1 VSERASTP
9 GPMRRSRSSLPPPP
23 PTLGE
28 QIREALLR
36 WMTFIEHAGGVA
48 VLARQAMVRMVT
60 GRFEMRLFV
69 YQMEQLGVRSL
80 GIAAATAV
88 FVGIVMS
95 IQFAFSLEKF
105 GARDTVG
112 RIVALS
118 EVRELAPALTALV
131 VGSRI
136 GAGMAAEIG
145 SMKVT
150 EQIDAIRA
158 LGADPIRK
166 LVIPRI
172 AAGVV
177 VMPLLTCFAL
187 VLGFFSAMV
196 VSNLSFGVSMS
207 FFLTSGLDVV
217 TVRDLAS
224 GMGKTPVFGFLIALL
239 GCYFGL
245 GTTGGTEGVG
255 QSTTSAV
262 VVVSIAV
269 LMADALLTQL
279 FMHL

>member
-1 VSERASTP
+1 MNESQAASRAP
-9 GPMRRSRSSLPPPP
+9 RRTSLPPEP
-23 PTLGE
+23 PTFGE
-28 QIREALLR
+28 QVRELLVR
-36 WMTFIEHAGGVA
+36 GLRFVEHVGA
-48 VLARQAMVRMVT
+48 VTVLT
-60 GRFEMRLFV
+60 GRTLRALFRSRFELRLFV
-69 YQMEQLGVRSL
+69 YQMEQLGVKSL

-88 FVGIVMS
+88 FVGIVMA

-118 EVRELAPALTALV
+118 EVRELAPSLTALV

-136 GAGMAAEIG
+136 GAGMAAELG

-158 LGADPIRK
+158 LGADPINK
-166 LVIPRI
+166 LVVPRLL
-172 AAGVV
+172 ASVA

-187 VLGFFSAMV
+187 VLGVFSAMV
-196 VSNLSFGVSMS
+196 VSHVSFGVSMS
-207 FFLTSGLDVV
+207 FFLASAID
-217 TVRDLAS
+217 TVQIRDLAS
-224 GMGKTPVFGFLIALL
+224 GVGKTPFFGFLIAML

-245 GTTGGTEGVG
+245 GTQGGTEGVG
-255 QSTTSAV
+255 RATTSAV

-269 LMADALLTQL
+269 LVADSLLTQIFL
-279 FMHL
+279 SL